1 MGSDWMQQWLLQYQ
15 NFPIYLKF
23 SNFRAMVYSLRVF
36 IHTFHLIMIFFVT
49 HEELIWSIFQ
59 EIHCAL
65 FCLDPSH
72 FLWIFLLVSRPILL
86 LWLACWSRGMILGC
100 ERSRVRL
107 PDRPLLPMIAY
118 KLLFLHWVK
127 GVGKTIWKD
136 YSKNVYLSNPFFKF
150 VLNHIQLI
158 QLLIA
163 TVKTYRNVLSCFLV
177 RTYTNF

>member
-1 MGSDWMQQWLLQYQ
+1 M
-15 NFPIYLKF
+15 
-23 SNFRAMVYSLRVF
+23 AYSLRVF
-36 IHTFHLIMIFFVT
+36 IHTFHLIMIFLSLMRNEFEAFSRRFIVPFFVQT
-49 HEELIWSIFQ
+49 RHTSYGF
-59 EIHCAL
+59 
-65 FCLDPSH
+65 FCLSH
-72 FLWIFLLVSRPILL
+72 VLILL
-86 LWLACWSRGMILGC
+86 LWLACWSSGFGC
-100 ERSRVRL
+100 GRSQVWL

-150 VLNHIQLI
+150 VLKHIQLI

-163 TVKTYRNVLSCFLV
+163 TVKTYINVLSCFLV

>member
-1 MGSDWMQQWLLQYQ
+1 M
-15 NFPIYLKF
+15 
-23 SNFRAMVYSLRVF
+23 AYSLILEYSFTHF
-36 IHTFHLIMIFFVT
+36 IWLWFFLSLMRNEFEAFSRRFIMPFFVQT
-49 HEELIWSIFQ
+49 RHTSYGF
-59 EIHCAL
+59 
-65 FCLDPSH
+65 FCLSH
-72 FLWIFLLVSRPILL
+72 VLILL
-86 LWLACWSRGMILGC
+86 LWLACWSSGFGC
-100 ERSRVRL
+100 ERSQVWL

-163 TVKTYRNVLSCFLV
+163 TVKTYRTVLSCFLV

>member
-1 MGSDWMQQWLLQYQ
+1 MGSNWMQQWLLQYQ

-36 IHTFHLIMIFFVT
+36 IHTFHLIMIILW
-49 HEELIWSIFQ
+49 EMNLK
-59 EIHCAL
+59 
-65 FCLDPSH
+65 H
-72 FLWIFLLVSRPILL
+72 FPGDSLCPFLSRPVTLHMDFSVCL
-86 LWLACWSRGMILGC
+86 TSSFYYCDWPVGLVGFGC
-100 ERSRVRL
+100 ERSQVWL
-107 PDRPLLPMIAY
+107 PDRPLLPMIAC

-127 GVGKTIWKD
+127 GIGKTIWKD
-136 YSKNVYLSNPFFKF
+136 YSKNVYVSNPFFKF